1 MAALSG
7 EFALGARGPAR
18 PGSRQEDIYKRH
30 CTGAGSTFSL
40 YLKGGEREAFAFLD
54 ALKIDKSFILGMDES
69 ENDEVIVRSTIDLGR
84 NLGLR
89 VVAEGVE
96 SPQAWSRLAQLGCNV
111 AQGYFLSRPMPAEQ
125 LTEWLADRAGR
136 RRSA

>member
-1 MAALSG
+1 
-7 EFALGARGPAR
+7 
-18 PGSRQEDIYKRH
+18 
-30 CTGAGSTFSL
+30 
-40 YLKGGEREAFAFLD
+40 
-54 ALKIDKSFILGMDES
+54 LKIDKSFILGMDES

-111 AQGYFLSRPMPAEQ
+111 AQGYFLSRPVPADK
-125 LTEWLADRAGR
+125 LTQWLADRAGR
-136 RRSA
+136 RRLRSA